1 MTGTLPPN
9 VARIS
14 READAAPT
22 RTSRLVNDDDDDD
35 SRVVEAQTRAGPDAL
50 ERAEGDAFKHERSSH
65 RDILAQRTRSPAR
78 HPDVV
83 RLRGC
88 RLTRHAWTFRHPKVV
103 WLCKKSVICDGYR
116 IRAAQNCDE
125 RRRARALAR
134 LDWRVR
140 ACSSSLLHEPIVY
153 PPVAGARAR
162 VPRIPRS
169 GGGSVPPTRVFVLLR
184 LARPTAERLG
194 LLLLQ
199 LRLLRLAHL
208 ALGLDLLFLHLL
220 SLLLQ
225 ALVARPSC
233 RSSPRARV
241 TPA

>member
-1 MTGTLPPN
+1 M
-9 VARIS
+9 
-14 READAAPT
+14 
-22 RTSRLVNDDDDDD
+22 
-35 SRVVEAQTRAGPDAL
+35 EAQTRAGPDAL

-103 WLCKKSVICDGYR
+103 WYSKKSVICDGYQ

-153 PPVAGARAR
+153 PPVAGLARAFPESPGAEADQFHR
-162 VPRIPRS
+162 PAFLFFFALPD
-169 GGGSVPPTRVFVLLR
+169 PPPNALAFSFFNFAFSALLI
-184 LARPTAERLG
+184 
-194 LLLLQ
+194 LLLALICFFSTS
-199 LRLLRLAHL
+199 LAC
-208 ALGLDLLFLHLL
+208 FC
-220 SLLLQ
+220 
-225 ALVARPSC
+225 R
-233 RSSPRARV
+233 RSSRA
-241 TPA
+241 PALSFFSKKYA